1 MMTNPI
7 SRRGALA
14 SLASAA
20 ALLLAGFAPQ
30 PSFQFS
36 LPSSREGI
44 VESIQTQP
52 VQNLP
57 GAALIGGALGSLI
70 GGGTVRTVAT
80 AVGAFG
86 GGFAG
91 HHVASRS
98 TTNVWVVGSARTTA
112 RSPTSGRPQRRAGAS
127 SSACASTRTGSR
139 SCADEA

>member
-1 MMTNPI
+1 MRNPI

-14 SLASAA
+14 ALASAA
-20 ALLLAGFAPQ
+20 AFLLTGCAPQ

-36 LPSSREGI
+36 QPSSREGI

-52 VQNLP
+52 VRNVA
-57 GAALIGGALGSLI
+57 GAALVGGALGSLI

-80 AVGAFG
+80 AVGAVG

-91 HHVASRS
+91 YHVASQS

-112 RSPTSGRPQRRAGAS
+112 RSPTSSTPQRRAGAS
-127 SSACASTRTGSR
+127 SSACASTRAGSR